1 VTWLD
6 LSFQSTFI
14 PCLVSLQYTA
24 LCQTLYQSTHLRSS
38 HPVSSLL
45 SVFLIQIACLHV
57 NSSPAQRIHFSQCQ
71 LSHHHH
77 CTSHHPLTI
86 IWFPLFPHHS
96 AFNKHCVHLNLSVSS
111 CVCDRC
117 IKSDWTWWTIRQAQL
132 WQAAVRM
139 ANLTIKD
146 SQVDRSSCWHTNNIQ

>member
-1 VTWLD
+1 MPRSPFIPITFQFNQ
-6 LSFQSTFI
+6 LSFLVWSQCSTLLYVRLFTN
-14 PCLVSLQYTA
+14 LL
-24 LCQTLYQSTHLRSS
+24 TLRES

-45 SVFLIQIACLHV
+45 SVFLIQIACLYV

-117 IKSDWTWWTIRQAQL
+117 IKSDWT
-132 WQAAVRM
+132 
-139 ANLTIKD
+139 
-146 SQVDRSSCWHTNNIQ
+146 